1 MKRSSTLDEKN
12 DFETDIEY
20 LKELI
25 ASKE

>member
-25 ASKE
+25 TSKE